1 MMSERMQTTGRR
13 LLVAAAVLLAGYTY
27 GCVPSLQGLLTTFN
41 PGGTILGS
49 VTAEQIDT
57 LFVDVPDYE
66 YDPTCTIPGYG
77 FNSTSTSSVNGGT
90 CATAPVWPHTPGIRP

>member
-1 MMSERMQTTGRR
+1 MSERTQSTGRR

-27 GCVPSLQGLLTTFN
+27 GCIPSLEGLLTTFN

-49 VTAEQIDT
+49 VSADDIDQ

-77 FNSTSTSSVNGGT
+77 FDENNETATTGT
-90 CATAPVWPHTPGIRP
+90 CAGQPIWPSTPGIRP